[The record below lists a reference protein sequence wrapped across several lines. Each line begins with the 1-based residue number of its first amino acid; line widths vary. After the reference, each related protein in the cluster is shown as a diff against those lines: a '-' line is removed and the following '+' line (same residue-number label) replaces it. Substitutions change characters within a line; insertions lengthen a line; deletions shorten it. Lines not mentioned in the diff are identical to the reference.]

1 MRASSVSDISSTLS
15 TSERVVC
22 FQHRLPRKRRVD
34 DTAAGK
40 AAPLAPAVAVV
51 VNAND
56 VPWRELL
63 HQKEIFFVLV
73 HAAHAKQTGR
83 RDKRPV

>member
-1 MRASSVSDISSTLS
+1 
-15 TSERVVC
+15 
-22 FQHRLPRKRRVD
+22 
-34 DTAAGK
+34 
-40 AAPLAPAVAVV
+40 

-83 RDKRPV
+83 RIAPEAGLSFCVPPTCESTQILHTLPGA